1 MQAANYGAMSKSV
14 TLSRVL
20 PSEPRTVG
28 HPKMLAEHTFRGV
41 LTVESRAPALTRPR
55 LASTAFR
62 SLPKTCSWFRERIT
76 MHRGLGPTPLQ
87 PGNQKLKPCP
97 SD

>member
-41 LTVESRAPALTRPR
+41 LTVESRHSPLRVHRWYPQLFDLFQR
-55 LASTAFR
+55 LV
-62 SLPKTCSWFRERIT
+62 
-76 MHRGLGPTPLQ
+76 LGF
-87 PGNQKLKPCP
+87 GNE
-97 SD
+97 